1 MEQSDLSDNSPK
13 VVKQI
18 VNLGNL
24 PYFSDVDDS
33 GKRMVMFHQDS
44 IVERFP
50 RVLSLTRVLDALEIN
65 LFLEHR
71 YKGLFMPPKRGGKK
85 NPLGGVS
92 LVTMNSLANSMSL
105 FLQWIEAHDVDWH
118 EIYAVSDS
126 DKAKY
131 WLPVYRY
138 RKYLIDQ
145 VIAKKIDRDTAN
157 LYINHV
163 RQFYEWA
170 RKQHR
175 IEKLPF
181 KYKTK
186 VIKKK
191 RKDGNIDLLFTCA
204 LLGLGKSIFRWL
216 ETGLILIRSHKT
228 FHTRGRVL
236 NILVVCLKERGQALQ
251 FLI

>member
-1 MEQSDLSDNSPK
+1 MEHDDLSDNSPK
-13 VVKQI
+13 VVKQT

-92 LVTMNSLANSMSL
+92 LVTMNSLANLMSL

-118 EIYAVSDS
+118 EVYAVSDS
-126 DKAKY
+126 DKAKAVKKSTSTSSELSSTKRLQLEFWTKLKEY
-131 WLPVYRY
+131 VQDNKHQIKL
-138 RKYLIDQ
+138 RK
-145 VIAKKIDRDTAN
+145 
-157 LYINHV
+157 
-163 RQFYEWA
+163 A
-170 RKQHR
+170 RPQHWHD
-175 IEKLPF
+175 I
-181 KYKTK
+181 
-186 VIKKK
+186 
-191 RKDGNIDLLFTCA
+191 
-204 LLGLGKSIFRWL
+204 SIGTTLVL
-216 ETGLILIRSHKT
+216 EHLMLIL
-228 FHTRGRVL
+228 G
-236 NILVVCLKERGQALQ
+236 
-251 FLI
+251 